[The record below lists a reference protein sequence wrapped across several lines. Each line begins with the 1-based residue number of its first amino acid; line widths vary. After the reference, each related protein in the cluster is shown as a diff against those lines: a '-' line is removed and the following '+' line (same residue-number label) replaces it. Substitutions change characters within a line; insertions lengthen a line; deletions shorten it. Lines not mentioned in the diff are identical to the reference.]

1 MIKPATTKTEPST
14 QTGRVRAEWLYGAGC
29 ARFSVHVTFG
39 RGGVHRVSVE
49 VRAAQIEDTA
59 RTLRETPSIEAYA
72 FKGRIT
78 RGKDW
83 QPVPIPVPRGM
94 LLGIADALAGAIDA
108 DDAGHRFY
116 HWESP
121 STPRPCSSCR
131 ETRDADDARVDAA
144 RAQLVRTWTLAL
156 KVPAETIERLLLEF
170 DNLPRKTLR

>member
-1 MIKPATTKTEPST
+1 
-14 QTGRVRAEWLYGAGC
+14 
-29 ARFSVHVTFG
+29 
-39 RGGVHRVSVE
+39 
-49 VRAAQIEDTA
+49 
-59 RTLRETPSIEAYA
+59 
-72 FKGRIT
+72 
-78 RGKDW
+78 
-83 QPVPIPVPRGM
+83 M

-156 KVPAETIERLLLEF
+156 KVPVETIERLLREF
-170 DNLPRKTLR
+170 DNLPRKALR